1 MPLLAPML
9 VVPAAGDGADAVPA
23 GAAAAHDG
31 ALTCEEAHA
40 CEGAHLREEV
50 GPTTFTRPP
59 SPTRHT
65 SVHEDISE
73 GGGDFVSSP
82 QSNEAPQT
90 PAATAAEAWPS
101 DIIATI
107 DANEVVVTESLIRTQ
122 LQLNDVN
129 GLYEFTLHDV
139 LDGMRAIGYP
149 TDGSLTFYKAKLS
162 PQWIFLIYTLIHFAV
177 GAAVANEV
185 PPPPPL
191 TMTPPPDV
199 LPIHTSFSTP
209 GPSTATQDTPVRDPT
224 PTREPILVREPT

>member
-1 MPLLAPML
+1 TTDPSPRPTFDFTAKLFSNMKLNWDGPHMPLLAPML

-90 PAATAAEAWPS
+90 PAATAAGGAEDSAALTALSLKLDRHGLPTSLPPLMLMRSW
-101 DIIATI
+101 
-107 DANEVVVTESLIRTQ
+107 SLI
-122 LQLNDVN
+122 
-129 GLYEFTLHDV
+129 
-139 LDGMRAIGYP
+139 
-149 TDGSLTFYKAKLS
+149 
-162 PQWIFLIYTLIHFAV
+162 AV

-224 PTREPILVREPT
+224 PTREPILVREPTPSP